1 MPYMRLKAG
10 YCTRC
15 AFIDCLR
22 TYQSLIHSGIYAAI
36 VITHV
41 FACCLGTR
49 LLARLQNVYIAF
61 NIMYVIFRSHERLD
75 PSESGFAF

>member
-1 MPYMRLKAG
+1 MPYMRLQAG

-15 AFIDCLR
+15 VFIDCLR
-22 TYQSLIHSGIYAAI
+22 TYQSLSGIYAAI
-36 VITHV
+36 VITHI

-49 LLARLQNVYIAF
+49 LLARLQNVYIVF
-61 NIMYVIFRSHERLD
+61 NIMYVIFRSLETLN